1 MPKPTGAHPWA
12 RKSSHDP
19 ANPSPR
25 FSVPS
30 AGWISTPRRA
40 TNMRA
45 DAQRSSSANPD
56 TINGSASPFSA
67 PSPVGKKAIPS
78 SCCCRMASP
87 FPASCSA
94 IKPAHSIGDSGDGS
108 QFAASMRQSSNTP
121 SQNSP
126 HFSATR
132 NDVFSASLVRRGE
145 LTTRRIPLISNS
157 EPPPKT
163 HLIRVSRRV
172 ARQSRHQYPKAVASQ
187 KYRRDASRSRLP
199 GKTPAS
205 AK

>member
-1 MPKPTGAHPWA
+1 MTPPIQAPVFGAIGWLDF
-12 RKSSHDP
+12 DP
-19 ANPSPR
+19 Q
-25 FSVPS
+25 
-30 AGWISTPRRA
+30 AGHEHAGRRPA
-40 TNMRA
+40 LVLSQSRYN
-45 DAQRSSSANPD
+45 QRIGLAIFCPITSRQK
-56 TINGSASPFSA
+56 GYPFELLR
-67 PSPVGKKAIPS
+67 
-78 SCCCRMASP
+78 RMASP

-163 HLIRVSRRV
+163 HPSRVSRRV